1 MQNTDDNLPK
11 IDRWHSAPLDVHKWS
26 NHPEIKA
33 LSDRL
38 YTEVGIDALDRSG
51 NRKPKRK
58 AKDMLRVLLLD
69 LYVKWLNDPALSIG
83 FPKDKM
89 TFKVKDNRYNK
100 VFISEQIIAV
110 EAKLVEAGYLHELPG
125 YKDKTGR
132 GDSYTTRIRPSAKLR
147 QEFQQITADLYDIDF
162 DVDREVIILR
172 EKFTDELGETKKV
185 NRDYTDTN
193 YSNRI
198 REQLIAFNAL
208 LRRTFIDIPSLT
220 EPYVR
225 RQIEKGKRAGQEQR
239 ISIGPDNKHV
249 HRVFNGTE
257 ADNWT
262 KGGRFYGGWWLQI
275 PRDMRK
281 DIYIN
286 DQPTVEVD
294 YKALHPNLLLLEG
307 EAEGSV
313 YDPYDLGELILPDI
327 IKTTSQQ
334 RAAVKSLILMAIN
347 ATSPKKAFQAFRRDQ
362 KKDDPLKTLKD
373 HQLQTLLD
381 AFTDK
386 FPELKEALNTGK
398 ALELMNKDSMIAN
411 MILDHFT
418 QQDIPVLCIH
428 DSFIIQHDKEEELEK
443 VMHVASVQVAGKG
456 IEQDGKSN
464 KREFMG
470 MVQGNIDGYETK
482 KAVTIKL
489 PNKVNP
495 TEQYRQR
502 KIKYHKWLDTI
513 QATLNE

>member
-1 MQNTDDNLPK
+1 MQNSDDNLPK
-11 IDRWHSAPLDVHKWS
+11 IDRWHSTPLDVHKWS
-26 NHPEIKA
+26 EHPELKS

-69 LYVKWLNDPALSIG
+69 LYVNWLNDPALSIG

-89 TFKVKDNRYNK
+89 TYRVKDNRYNK
-100 VFISEQIIAV
+100 VFISEKIIAV
-110 EAKLVEAGYLHELPG
+110 EAKLVEAGCLDELAG
-125 YKDKTGR
+125 YKPKTGQ
-132 GDSYTTRIRPSAKLR
+132 GDSYTTRIRPSVKLR
-147 QEFQQITADLYDIDF
+147 QEFQKITADLYDIDF

-172 EKFTDELGETKKV
+172 EKFTDERGETRKV
-185 NRDYTDTN
+185 NRDYTDTDYTN
-193 YSNRI
+193 EVR
-198 REQLIAFNAL
+198 RQLHAYNDL

-275 PRDMRK
+275 PREMRK
-281 DIYIN
+281 DIFIN

-313 YDPYDLGELILPDI
+313 YDPYELGELVLPDI

-347 ATSPKKAFQAFRRDQ
+347 ATSAKKAFQAFRRDQ

-373 HQLQTLLD
+373 HQLQTLMD

-386 FPELKEALNTGK
+386 FPELKDALGSEK
-398 ALELMNKDSMIAN
+398 ALGLMNKDSMIAN
-411 MILDHFT
+411 MVIDYFT

-428 DSFIIQHDKEEELEK
+428 DSFIIQHDKEEELKK
-443 VMHVASVQVAGKG
+443 VLHVASVQVAGKG
-456 IEQDGKSN
+456 IEQDSKSN
-464 KREFMG
+464 KREVTG
-470 MVQGNIDGYETK
+470 MVQGNIRGYENK
-482 KAVTIKL
+482 KPVTVSL
-489 PNKVNP
+489 PNKA
-495 TEQYRQR
+495 TRTDQYEQR
-502 KIKYHKWLDTI
+502 KIKHYRWLESSQNDS
-513 QATLNE
+513 